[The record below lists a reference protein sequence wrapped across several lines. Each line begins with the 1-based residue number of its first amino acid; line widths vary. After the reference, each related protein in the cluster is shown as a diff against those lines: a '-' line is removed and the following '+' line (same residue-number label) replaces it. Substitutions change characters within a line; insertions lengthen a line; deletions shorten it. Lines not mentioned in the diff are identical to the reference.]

1 MRILALSPTASERT
15 NSFTSFSPGLL
26 RTPPFAKKM
35 RIFDELSGVSEFE
48 ELRVAA
54 RSKRAL

>member
-26 RTPPFAKKM
+26 RTPPFAKI